1 MLMQEKITKI
11 KRRNGEIVAFD
22 SMRIEKVV
30 EQACDAVG
38 ELDKSFI
45 HTMTEYVVHDLSHL
59 CDPEAPECI
68 PTIEDVQD
76 VVERNL
82 VKLNRFEVAKA
93 YILYREKRK
102 EEREEKHEKL
112 IRQFEKK
119 SLKVI
124 KANGSKE
131 TFDLKKI
138 KAVFDRSVNGY
149 SEECLF
155 EDFVEAFKKNIVDEI
170 QTRDI
175 AQLLVKTCIDLVTV
189 ENIAWQHV
197 ASRIFLGN
205 LYKQATKNRG
215 ISIKQIYT
223 TKAYKALFDDYV
235 KRELYYKKFYDYYT
249 AKDIL
254 EAGKRLSQTTDES
267 YEYTTLL
274 SLQKRY
280 LLNPNKVVME
290 LPQEMYMSV
299 ALFLAI
305 PEPKETRLEFAFKI
319 YEHCSEQRISLP
331 TPTLINARTNYHQL
345 SSCFKINVDDDLR
358 GIYHAFENMAQI
370 SKFGGG
376 VGVYLG
382 NIRARGSAIRGVYG
396 ASGGVNPWVKIIND
410 TAIAVNQLG
419 ARLGAISVTLDI
431 WHHDIYDFL
440 DLQTE
445 TGDIRAKSFDI
456 FPAVSVPDL
465 FMKRVQ
471 EDGEWSMFDPHEV
484 EELYGAKLQ
493 DHFGEAFDELYLK
506 LEQDSRVRMR
516 RTAKAKEVF
525 KKFLKTVVETGMPYV
540 FFRDTVNA
548 VNPNKHA
555 GNIYSTQ
562 LCTEICQ
569 NTSASKFLEE
579 QVEDGSIVIRYTPGD
594 LVVCNLASI
603 NVAKVYTRKDIQAVF
618 PVALRLLDN
627 VITLNY
633 YPIKEAE
640 RTAMKYR
647 SIGLGYLGL
656 AEYLAV
662 NHLAYESPEAR
673 ERVNEL
679 FSEYALATYRS
690 SVDLA
695 RERGQY
701 PLFPGSEYEKGIL
714 LGRGKEWFVKNTK
727 RSKEWEKLFAD
738 MKQYGVRFGY
748 HTAPA
753 PNTSTAGVVGT
764 TAALLPIYKRY
775 FVETNL
781 SAPTIRVAPKLNK
794 ENFWFYK
801 EYIQMDMNDVIDMIG
816 TIYPWV
822 DQSISFEWMIDPA
835 RVSPAQ
841 LYGYYV
847 KAWEEKIKT
856 VYYVRSL
863 SAEIAENCVS
873 CSG

>member
-1 MLMQEKITKI
+1 MQEKITKI
-11 KRRNGEIVAFD
+11 KRRNAEIVPFD
-22 SMRIEKVV
+22 EMRIEQAV

-45 HTMTEYVVHDLSHL
+45 HTMTEYVLHDLKHM
-59 CDPEAPECI
+59 CDPEAEECI
-68 PTIEDVQD
+68 PTVEEVQD
-76 VVERNL
+76 TVERNL
-82 VKLNRFEVAKA
+82 VKINRFEVAKA
-93 YILYREKRK
+93 YILYREKK
-102 EEREEKHEKL
+102 NQEREEKHERL
-112 IRQFEKK
+112 IKQFEKK

-124 KANGSKE
+124 KASGTKE

-149 SEECLF
+149 SKECLF

-170 QTRDI
+170 KTSDI

-197 ASRIFLGN
+197 AARIFLGN
-205 LYKQATKNRG
+205 MYKQATKNRG
-215 ISIKQIYT
+215 IALKQVYT
-223 TKAYKALFDDYV
+223 PKSYKALFDDYV
-235 KRELYYKKFYDYYT
+235 KRELYYKDFYEYYSP
-249 AKDIL
+249 KDIL
-254 EAGKRLSQTTDES
+254 EAGKLLSKDTDLS

-290 LPQEMYMSV
+290 LPQEMYMSL

-305 PEPKETRLEFAFKI
+305 PEPKETRLKFAFKV
-319 YEHCSEQRISLP
+319 YEQCSQQQISLP

-382 NIRARGSAIRGVYG
+382 NIRARGSSIRGVYG

-410 TAIAVNQLG
+410 TATAVNQLG

-445 TGDIRAKSFDI
+445 TGDIRSKSFDI
-456 FPAVSVPDL
+456 FPAVAIPDL
-465 FMKRVQ
+465 FMRRLA
-471 EDGEWSMFDPHEV
+471 EDGDWQMFDPHEI
-484 EELYGAKLQ
+484 EDLYGTKLQ
-493 DHFGEAFDELYLK
+493 DTFNAEFEEFYIK
-506 LEQDSRVRMR
+506 LENDTRLRMR
-516 RTAKAKEVF
+516 RVVKAKEVF

-548 VNPNKHA
+548 VNPNKHE

-569 NTSASKFLEE
+569 NTKAAKFQEE
-579 QVEDGSIVIRYTPGD
+579 QIEDGTIVLRYTPGD

-603 NVAKVYTRKDIQAVF
+603 NVAKVHTRKEINAVF
-618 PVALRLLDN
+618 PTVMRILDN

-640 RTAMKYR
+640 MTATKYR
-647 SIGLGYLGL
+647 SVGLGYLGL

-662 NHLAYESPEAR
+662 NHLAYDSAEAR
-673 ERVNEL
+673 EKVDEL
-679 FSEYALATYRS
+679 FSEYAYATYRA
-690 SVDLA
+690 SVDIA
-695 RERGQY
+695 KERGHY
-701 PLFPGSEYEKGIL
+701 PLFKGSEYSQGKL
-714 LGRGKEWFVKNTK
+714 LGKKKDWFVKNTK
-727 RSKEWEKLFAD
+727 RGKEWDKLFAD

-764 TAALLPIYKRY
+764 TAALLPIYKKY

-781 SAPTIRVAPKLNK
+781 SAPTIRVAPKLNTS
-794 ENFWFYK
+794 NFWYYK

-816 TIYPWV
+816 TVYKWV

-835 RVSPAQ
+835 KVSPAQ
-841 LYGYYV
+841 LYGYYM
-847 KAWEEKIKT
+847 KAWEQKIKT

-863 SAEIAENCVS
+863 SAEIADNCVS

>member
-1 MLMQEKITKI
+1 
-11 KRRNGEIVAFD
+11 
-22 SMRIEKVV
+22 
-30 EQACDAVG
+30 
-38 ELDKSFI
+38 
-45 HTMTEYVVHDLSHL
+45 
-59 CDPEAPECI
+59 
-68 PTIEDVQD
+68 
-76 VVERNL
+76 
-82 VKLNRFEVAKA
+82 
-93 YILYREKRK
+93 
-102 EEREEKHEKL
+102 
-112 IRQFEKK
+112 
-119 SLKVI
+119 
-124 KANGSKE
+124 
-131 TFDLKKI
+131 
-138 KAVFDRSVNGY
+138 
-149 SEECLF
+149 
-155 EDFVEAFKKNIVDEI
+155 
-170 QTRDI
+170 
-175 AQLLVKTCIDLVTV
+175 
-189 ENIAWQHV
+189 
-197 ASRIFLGN
+197 
-205 LYKQATKNRG
+205 
-215 ISIKQIYT
+215 
-223 TKAYKALFDDYV
+223 
-235 KRELYYKKFYDYYT
+235 
-249 AKDIL
+249 
-254 EAGKRLSQTTDES
+254 
-267 YEYTTLL
+267 
-274 SLQKRY
+274 
-280 LLNPNKVVME
+280 ME

-305 PEPKETRLEFAFKI
+305 PEKKKNRLAFALKV
-319 YEHCSEQRISLP
+319 YDQCSRQKISLP
-331 TPTLINARTNYHQL
+331 TPTLLNSRTNYHQL

-382 NIRARGSAIRGVYG
+382 NIRSRGSAIRGVYG

-419 ARLGAISVTLDI
+419 ARLGAISVTLDA

-456 FPAVSVPDL
+456 FPAMSVPDL
-465 FMKRVQ
+465 LMKRIQ
-471 EDGEWSMFDPHEV
+471 EDGDWTLFDPHEV
-484 EELYGAKLQ
+484 VSLYGKSLQ
-493 DHFGEAFDELYLK
+493 DHFGEAFEAFYEELEK
-506 LEQDSRVRMR
+506 DSRIQIKKTV
-516 RTAKAKEVF
+516 KAKELF
-525 KKFLKTVVETGMPYV
+525 KKFLKSVVETGMPYV

-569 NTSASKFLEE
+569 NTSATKFIEE
-579 QVEDGSIVIRYTPGD
+579 VIEDGKIVIRYEPGD

-603 NVAKVYTRKDIQAVF
+603 NVAQVNTKEDIEAVF
-618 PVALRLLDN
+618 PVVARILDN

-640 RTAMKYR
+640 RTAMRYR

-662 NHLAYESPEAR
+662 NHLAYDSVEAR
-673 ERVNEL
+673 EKVDAL
-679 FSEYALATYRS
+679 FAEYAYHTYRA

-695 RERGQY
+695 KERGAY
-701 PLFPGSEYEKGIL
+701 PLFEGSEYQKGIL
-714 LGRGKEWFVKNTK
+714 LGRNKEWFVKNTAK
-727 RSKEWEKLFAD
+727 GKEWKTLFAD
-738 MKQYGVRFGY
+738 MAKFGVRFGY

-781 SAPTIRVAPKLNK
+781 SAPTIRVAPKLDTG
-794 ENFWFYK
+794 NFWYYK

-816 TIYPWV
+816 VVYKWV

-835 RVSPAQ
+835 KVSPAQ
-841 LYGYYV
+841 LYSYYTR
-847 KAWEEKIKT
+847 AWDQKIKT

-863 SAEIAENCVS
+863 SAEVKDNCVS